1 MKKLILS
8 AVVALSA
15 VSALQAKVTL
25 QSGSA
30 DFINEASATAN
41 LIFDFNDCVVVSFQT
56 GKVNKDF
63 GTLFEYFESK
73 QLEKDKVIPQSAGY
87 DHARAQFNKANKKGL
102 KLVSSEESIKARN
115 EALAKEMT
123 DKERKKLEKNY
134 KFLTKFGYVYDNSN
148 VKYDIIVHADTIS
161 TGSYSPVQA
170 GSLLGAIPGADGG
183 SAMIA
188 WVEVIDRT
196 THDVVCEA
204 RIGKFFGPG
213 GVKFENRFWNV
224 LGACIVKELPDIKK
238 LAGKK

>member
-15 VSALQAKVTL
+15 VSALHAKVTL
-25 QSGSA
+25 QAGSA

-41 LIFDFNDCVVVSFQT
+41 LIFDFNDCVVVSFQA

-123 DKERKKLEKNY
+123 DKERKKVEK
-134 KFLTKFGYVYDNSN
+134 K
-148 VKYDIIVHADTIS
+148 
-161 TGSYSPVQA
+161 
-170 GSLLGAIPGADGG
+170 
-183 SAMIA
+183 
-188 WVEVIDRT
+188 
-196 THDVVCEA
+196 
-204 RIGKFFGPG
+204 
-213 GVKFENRFWNV
+213 
-224 LGACIVKELPDIKK
+224 
-238 LAGKK
+238 